1 MSTLVNLTIFPV
13 QIIVL
18 MDIKHP
24 EWKELNNNLS
34 KIFEVICGS
43 SPGSAGPSLRV
54 LNLTDLGKG
63 QAPLGF

>member
-1 MSTLVNLTIFPV
+1 
-13 QIIVL
+13 

-43 SPGSAGPSLRV
+43 SPGSAGPSSE
-54 LNLTDLGKG
+54 
-63 QAPLGF
+63 FWI